1 MSKKYEKIAQVIELS
16 ASMCT
21 VNFKA
26 KGKIIYVCA
35 IILCNLIESLY
46 MKSSI
51 MLQYFSFKNKRTENL
66 TFD

>member
-1 MSKKYEKIAQVIELS
+1 MSKKYEKIAQVIEVRAL
-16 ASMCT
+16 MCT

-26 KGKIIYVCA
+26 QGKAIYVCA

-51 MLQYFSFKNKRTENL
+51 MLQHFSF
-66 TFD
+66 